1 MYNRRNPMLH
11 DLYHEI
17 GSWLRRRLN
26 WLRARRAAG
35 WVRIDA
41 VIRSAEARLTDERA
55 FTYSAKISEWR
66 PVVRYEY
73 QVENT
78 TYSGKASGEIWY
90 YDDQGA
96 FDAAQ
101 SLIGATLPIRQ
112 DPSRPS
118 KSFYLPQDGGPPQF
132 LAATPDPESGL
143 VVLSLKK

>member
-1 MYNRRNPMLH
+1 MYTHRRDPIVH
-11 DLYHEI
+11 GLYEI

-26 WLRARRAAG
+26 SWRARRAAE

-41 VIRSAEARLTDERA
+41 VIRSAEARLIDQNA
-55 FTYSAKISEWR
+55 YTYSPKILEWH

-78 TYSGKASGEIWY
+78 TYSGKTSGGLWY

-96 FDAAQ
+96 FDAAE
-101 SLIGATLPIRQ
+101 SLIGATLPIRY

-118 KSFYLPQDGGPPQF
+118 KSFYLPQDGGPPQ
-132 LAATPDPESGL
+132 LNPATPDAKSGL
-143 VVLSLKK
+143 VILSLKK

>member
-55 FTYSAKISEWR
+55 FTYS
-66 PVVRYEY
+66 
-73 QVENT
+73 
-78 TYSGKASGEIWY
+78 
-90 YDDQGA
+90 
-96 FDAAQ
+96 
-101 SLIGATLPIRQ
+101 
-112 DPSRPS
+112 S
-118 KSFYLPQDGGPPQF
+118 KDI
-132 LAATPDPESGL
+132 
-143 VVLSLKK
+143 